1 MSKFSGQRKV
11 VDQFF
16 AGRHGRRAHTRNP
29 RIFRVRGTLLALG
42 LFLLLGLLSGC
53 ESDDCVNCI
62 ELPAPVVPTGV
73 HSISGDNL
81 VIVQWY
87 DLSYEPYD
95 GQYNPNVVAYYI
107 YSRYYTPGDENIG
120 DREFSY
126 IGEVAWD
133 ENYLSS
139 GLHYFYDDLAVN
151 GEEYEY
157 AVTAVNEAGRESAL
171 SFEFVIDAPL
181 PMNLD
186 PTEIFDVN
194 QNPSLAG
201 WDFSRL
207 DNGRVDPTAPGS
219 TADIRMV
226 FQGGVPYVQTNHE
239 GVEIQDFGVFLDSEN
254 YLIFE
259 GVSYAPSGGYSSTG
273 TIELIV
279 GHIYVLR
286 IYDPIA
292 GTHYAKFGVTSITD
306 DPEDLVD
313 SVGIIWAYQTI
324 AGLPEL
330 SVPEKPATH
339 DLKPMTIS
347 F

>member
-1 MSKFSGQRKV
+1 MAVAPIPAIHGFSGSV
-11 VDQFF
+11 E
-16 AGRHGRRAHTRNP
+16 P
-29 RIFRVRGTLLALG
+29 LLALSI
-42 LFLLLGLLSGC
+42 FLLLGLLNGC

-62 ELPAPVVPTGV
+62 ELPSPVVPTGV

-87 DLSYEPYD
+87 DLSYHPY
-95 GQYNPNVVAYYI
+95 GPPLQPQRGGLLCLQSGITRRVMKRFLTA
-107 YSRYYTPGDENIG
+107 S
-120 DREFSY
+120 FSTS
-126 IGEVAWD
+126 AKWPWD
-133 ENYLSS
+133 ENFDGVS
-139 GLHYFYDDLAVN
+139 GLHSFYDDLAVN

-171 SFEFVIDAPL
+171 SYEFVIDAPL

-186 PTEIFDVN
+186 ATEVFDVN
-194 QNPSLAG
+194 VSPSLAG

-207 DNGRVDPTAPGS
+207 DNGRVDPTAPGN
-219 TADIRMV
+219 TADIRIT
-226 FQGGVPYVQTNHE
+226 FQGDVPYVQANHG

-254 YLIFE
+254 SLIFE
-259 GVSYAPSGGYSSTG
+259 GVSYAPDGGYSSTG
-273 TIELIV
+273 TMELII

-286 IYDPIA
+286 IYDPIV
-292 GTHYAKFGVTSITD
+292 GTHYAKFGVKAITSN
-306 DPEDLVD
+306 

-339 DLKPMTIS
+339 DLKPITIS

>member
-29 RIFRVRGTLLALG
+29 RVFRVRGTLLALSI
-42 LFLLLGLLSGC
+42 FLLLGLLSGC

-62 ELPAPVVPTGV
+62 ELPSPVVPTGV
-73 HSISGDNL
+73 HSISADNL

-87 DLSYEPYD
+87 DLSYHPYD
-95 GQYNPNVVAYYI
+95 GRYNPNVVAYYV
-107 YSRYYTPGDENIG
+107 YSRYYTPGDEDIS

-133 ENYLSS
+133 ENFDPGS

-171 SFEFVIDAPL
+171 SYEFVIDAPL
-181 PMNLD
+181 PMGLNPL
-186 PTEIFDVN
+186 EIFDVN
-194 QNPSLAG
+194 VNPTLAG
-201 WDFSRL
+201 FDFSRL
-207 DNGRVDPTAPGS
+207 DNGRVDPTAPGN
-219 TADIRMV
+219 TADIRIA
-226 FQGGVPYVQTNHE
+226 FQGNVPYVQTNHE

-259 GVSYAPSGGYSSTG
+259 GVSYAPAGGYSSTG
-273 TIELIV
+273 TMELIV

-286 IYDPIA
+286 IDDPIV
-292 GTHYAKFGVTSITD
+292 GIHYAKFGVTAITSN
-306 DPEDLVD
+306 